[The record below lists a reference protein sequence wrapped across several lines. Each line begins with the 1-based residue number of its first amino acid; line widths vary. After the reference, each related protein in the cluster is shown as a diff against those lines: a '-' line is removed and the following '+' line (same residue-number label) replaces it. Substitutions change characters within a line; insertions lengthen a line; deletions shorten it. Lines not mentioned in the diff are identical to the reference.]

1 MTDVTVQDTV
11 SRNNVHGGDYPI
23 LNGGVT
29 VAENQTLAK
38 GCVVGVQKVAAG
50 TLAGPT
56 GTGNGA
62 GSAFALA
69 AGGPA
74 KVGDYV
80 ATCIIAVADGGIFQ
94 VKDPDGIPIGLA
106 IVGTAFIGGGI
117 TFLISD
123 DSTDFIVGDY
133 FTLPVAAG
141 DGYAYALDHTAVDGS
156 EIPYGVLSR
165 AVTTGSG
172 ETAGAPVAKT
182 GEFQSQGLTFG
193 GSTVYT
199 DVIDVMRDKN
209 LHIKVTDA
217 DLNLA
222 F

>member
-1 MTDVTVQDTV
+1 MTDTVQDTV
-11 SRNNVHGGDYPI
+11 SRNNLYGGPFPKI
-23 LNGGVT
+23 KRGVT
-29 VAENQTLAK
+29 VAASQTLAK
-38 GCVVGVQKVAAG
+38 GCVVGLQAVEAG

-56 GTGNGA
+56 GTGDGV

-80 ATCIIAVADGGIFQ
+80 ATCIIAVANGGIFQ
-94 VKDPDGIPIGLA
+94 VVDPDGIPIGLA

-123 DSTDFIVGDY
+123 GSTDFIVGDY

-156 EIPYGVLSR
+156 EVPYGVLEE
-165 AVTTGSG
+165 AVTTGVA
-172 ETAGAPVAKT
+172 ETQGAPVSIS

-199 DVIDVMRDKN
+199 DVIDAMQAKN
-209 LHIKVTDA
+209 LYVKVTDS
-217 DLNLA
+217 DMNLSS
-222 F
+222 